1 MASKCFIIFNNCM
14 EKSKKNEII
23 AEIKEMMNN
32 SPAIYLIDF
41 AGMTV
46 ADVDNLRGEFYKAEI
61 KYKVVKNTFAVRALK
76 ESDQFAGFVDNLTGH
91 LIGNTGIVFSGS
103 NPIAPAKILKKVTEK
118 SEKPK
123 FKAAIVDGLYYGSDK
138 MDLLASLL
146 SKEELISGILSSLD
160 SPVSGIVGSIN
171 AVVRDLASI
180 IEEVAKQKAA

>member
-1 MASKCFIIFNNCM
+1 MASKCFKILTICM

-41 AGMTV
+41 AKMTV
-46 ADVDNLRGEFYKAEI
+46 AEVENLRGEFYKADI
-61 KYKVVKNTFAVRALK
+61 KYKVVKNTFAIRALK
-76 ESDQFAGFVDNLTGH
+76 ESERFSNFVDNLTGH
-91 LIGNTGIVFSGS
+91 LKGNTGIVFSGS
-103 NPIAPAKILKKVTEK
+103 NQIAPAKILKKVSEK

-123 FKAAIVDGLYYGSDK
+123 FKAAIVDGIYYGSDK

-146 SKEELISGILSSLD
+146 SKEELIAGILSSLD

-180 IEEVAKQKAA
+180 IEEVAKKKAA